1 MSDDLP
7 LLRDPDAVELTGTLE
22 RVVFHNEENGYTVL
36 RLLPDRALPV
46 EAKVKGA
53 PSRTVSRDPVTCVG
67 HMVNPQVGVQ
77 LQVSG
82 RWVNNAR
89 FGRQLAFDMAE
100 EMLPATSEGIR
111 LYLASGLIKGV
122 GEEMAGRIV
131 AAFGTDTIRVL
142 DEEPERLLKIKGV
155 GKKSF
160 EKIKESWAE
169 HRGIRD
175 LLLFLQPHGITPA
188 YAVRIYR
195 AYGGEAL
202 NVVREN
208 PYRLAMDIRGI
219 GFVTADAAARKLG
232 FAEDHP
238 LRIQA
243 GLLYVLQK
251 ATDDGN
257 VFLPEEELLDQAC
270 QQLAVDRDLARQA
283 VLALEQ
289 EERVVRESLDELPG
303 RLPAVFREDGE
314 EAEAPEVAVYLRR
327 YHHYESKTAFYLHRL
342 LHSPK
347 AVRFAEPDALVE
359 KVTESLSISLAPEQL
374 EAVRTAARSKVM
386 VLTGGPGTGKTTI
399 INAII
404 RLFAEVKA
412 KILLA
417 APTGRAAKRMSETSG
432 REARTIH
439 RLLEYSPQEDGFARN
454 EDNPLACGLLVV
466 DEASMMDTLLFY
478 HLLKAVP
485 MGATVV
491 LVGDV
496 HQLPSVG
503 PGNVLADII
512 ASGAVP
518 VVELTEIFRQSAESE
533 IICNAHLINKGQVP
547 SLESSKDRLSDFYF
561 IHQNDPERA
570 ADMVVDLVRNH
581 IPRRFGLD
589 PVNDIQV
596 LTPMHK
602 GAVGA
607 AQLNLRLQ
615 ASLNPNGLEV
625 RRGER
630 SFRLHDK
637 VMQIRNNYD
646 KDVFNGDVGR
656 IADIDAG
663 GEWLALDFDG
673 RKAPY
678 SVEMLSEIDLAY
690 AQTIHKAQGSEYRC
704 VVLAAMPSA
713 PSLMVRGVLYT
724 ALTRARELL
733 VIVGDDAAI
742 RSMAAND
749 RQQKRYS
756 GLKWR
761 LCHAGDASE

>member
-257 VFLPEEELLDQAC
+257 VFLPEEKLLDQAC

-656 IADIDAG
+656 IVF
-663 GEWLALDFDG
+663 LDGKERTLSVRYDD
-673 RKAPY
+673 RVVPY
-678 SVEMLSEIDLAY
+678 DFEELDELTPAY
-690 AQTIHKAQGSEYRC
+690 AISIHKSQGSEYPAVVIPLMMQHYVLLQRNLVYTGVTRGKKL
-704 VVLAAMPSA
+704 VVLVGES
-713 PSLMVRGVLYT
+713 R
-724 ALTRARELL
+724 ALHMAVKNNKTRTRHT
-733 VIVGDDAAI
+733 
-742 RSMAAND
+742 
-749 RQQKRYS
+749 
-756 GLKWR
+756 R
-761 LCHAGDASE
+761 LALRLQPLT